1 MVAVVAAQQAL
12 VVEQVD
18 THPPPYQLV
27 LVKHLQCAQVLA
39 AHLAAQPLPAAM
51 AILHIFPA
59 IMPAI
64 CVRVAG
70 NTTMLIVII
79 LAHVMGIILVIP
91 DPDLHRRYLQ
101 IMRSWQQ
108 VKAAICLVKLAH
120 VDF

>member
-1 MVAVVAAQQAL
+1 MA
-12 VVEQVD
+12 EQVD
-18 THPPPYQLV
+18 THPLPYQLV

-39 AHLAAQPLPAAM
+39 ADLAAVPMAAAM
-51 AILHIFPA
+51 AIVHILPA

-70 NTTMLIVII
+70 NTTMVLVTL
-79 LAHVMGIILVIP
+79 LAHVLGIMLVIP

-108 VKAAICLVKLAH
+108 VKAAICLVKLTD
-120 VDF
+120 VDS